1 MIAEIS
7 VIPIGVGIDLASH
20 VAKVVKIIDESGLD
34 YKLNAM
40 GTIVEG
46 DSDRIFDLIK
56 KCHNTMLESVQ
67 RVYTTVKID
76 ERKDKKIKMIEQ
88 KVLAV
93 EKELGKTLK
102 K

>member
-56 KCHNTMLESVQ
+56 KFHNKMLESAQ

-76 ERKDKKIKMIEQ
+76 ERKDTKIKMIEQ
-88 KVLAV
+88 KVQAV

>member
-7 VIPIGVGIDLASH
+7 VIPIGKGIDLAGH
-20 VAKVVKIIDESGLD
+20 VAQVVKIIDASGLD

-40 GTIVEG
+40 GTVVEG
-46 DSDRIFDLIK
+46 DSERVFDLIK
-56 KCHNTMLESVQ
+56 KCHNRMLEVSE

-76 ERKDKKIKMIEQ
+76 ERKDNKVKMLEH
-88 KVLAV
+88 KVQAV
-93 EKELGKTLK
+93 EKELGRSIK

>member
-7 VIPIGVGIDLASH
+7 VIAIGEGIDLAGY
-20 VAKVVKIIDESGLD
+20 VARIVKIIDESGLD

-40 GTIVEG
+40 GTVVEG

-56 KCHNTMLESVQ
+56 KCHNKMLENAQ

-76 ERKDKKIKMIEQ
+76 ERKDKNIKMIEH
-88 KVLAV
+88 KVQAV
-93 EKELGKTLK
+93 EKELGRSLK

>member
-7 VIPIGVGIDLASH
+7 VVPIGVGVDLAGY
-20 VAKVVKIIDESGLD
+20 VAKVIKIIDESGLD

-40 GTIVEG
+40 GTVVEG
-46 DSDRIFDLIK
+46 ESDRVFDLIK
-56 KCHNTMLESVQ
+56 KCHNKMLEAAQ

-76 ERKDKKIKMIEQ
+76 ERRDKETRMIVH
-88 KVLAV
+88 KVSAV
-93 EKELGKTLK
+93 EKKLGKSLK

>member
-7 VIPIGVGIDLASH
+7 VIPIGEGIDLASY
-20 VAKVVKIIDESGLD
+20 VARIVKIIDESGLD

-40 GTIVEG
+40 GTVVEG

-56 KCHNTMLESVQ
+56 KCHNKMLETAQ

-76 ERKDKKIKMIEQ
+76 ERKDKNIKMIEH

-93 EKELGKTLK
+93 EKELGRSLK

>member
-7 VIPIGVGIDLASH
+7 VIPIGEGIDLASY
-20 VAKVVKIIDESGLD
+20 VARVVKIIDESGLD

-40 GTIVEG
+40 GTVVEG

-56 KCHNTMLESVQ
+56 KCHNKMLETAQ

-76 ERKDKKIKMIEQ
+76 ERKDKKVKMIEH
-88 KVLAV
+88 KVKAI
-93 EKELGKTLK
+93 EKELERSLK

>member
-7 VIPIGVGIDLASH
+7 VIPLGEGIDLASH
-20 VAKVVKIIDESGLD
+20 VAGIVKIIDESGLD

-40 GTIVEG
+40 GTVVEG
-46 DSDRIFDLIK
+46 DSDSVFALIK
-56 KCHNTMLESVQ
+56 KCHNAMFEKAQ

-76 ERKDKKIKMIEQ
+76 ERRDREGKMIEQ
-88 KVLAV
+88 KVQAV
-93 EKELGKTLK
+93 ENKLGRSVK

>member
-7 VIPIGVGIDLASH
+7 VIPIGEGIDLASY
-20 VAKVVKIIDESGLD
+20 VARIVKIIDESGLD

-40 GTIVEG
+40 GTVVEG

-56 KCHNTMLESVQ
+56 KCHNKMLETAQ

-76 ERKDKKIKMIEQ
+76 ERKDKNTKMIEH
-88 KVLAV
+88 KVQAV
-93 EKELGKTLK
+93 EKELGRSLK

>member
-7 VIPIGVGIDLASH
+7 VIPIGEGVDLASY

-40 GTIVEG
+40 GTVVEG

-56 KCHNTMLESVQ
+56 KCHNKMLELAQ

-76 ERKDKKIKMIEQ
+76 DRKDKKTKLIEQ
-88 KVLAV
+88 KVQAV
-93 EKELGKTLK
+93 EKELGKYLK